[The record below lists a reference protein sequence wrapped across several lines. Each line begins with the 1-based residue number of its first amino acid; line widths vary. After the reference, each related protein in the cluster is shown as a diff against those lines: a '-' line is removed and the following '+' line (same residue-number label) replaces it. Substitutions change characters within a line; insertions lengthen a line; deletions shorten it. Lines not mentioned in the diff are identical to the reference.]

1 MGAVNPSISS
11 DGTNIILTSPNSSN
25 GYQRGDLSLLNGLNN
40 FKMSMIVATPSVF
53 GFQINDGDNLDLF
66 TSESRWILSKTN
78 VAGAWN
84 VTWLYQTL
92 DTTKEYILEITVNG
106 TSIGLKILNLDG
118 TEIVNTNK
126 TVSNTMNR
134 FGFCWS
140 KNATFKFRDL
150 KVRQL

>member
-1 MGAVNPSISS
+1 MTSVTPTFSS
-11 DGTNIILTSPNSSN
+11 DGTNIVLTSPNSSN
-25 GYQRGDLSLLNGLNN
+25 GYQRGDLSFLNGLDN
-40 FKMSMIVATPSVF
+40 FKMSMIVATPSAF
-53 GFQINDGDNLDLF
+53 GFQINDEDNLDLF

-78 VAGAWN
+78 VAGTWN
-84 VTWLYQTL
+84 QTWLYQTL

-126 TVSNTMNR
+126 TVGTTMNR

-140 KNATFKFRDL
+140 RNGTFKFRDL
-150 KVRQL
+150 KIRQL